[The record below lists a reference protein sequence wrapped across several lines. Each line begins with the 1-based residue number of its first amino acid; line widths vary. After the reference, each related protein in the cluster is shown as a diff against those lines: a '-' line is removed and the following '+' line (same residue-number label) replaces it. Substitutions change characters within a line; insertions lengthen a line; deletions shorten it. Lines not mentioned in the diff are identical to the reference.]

1 MTIEESFIN
10 LSPYIKGFKKTDNY
24 RIMEV
29 NLKSTWE
36 IIPDDNIES
45 KTQKSEGNSDLLYI
59 LFYSEKETF
68 DYMVN
73 WLKKNVIDYNLEIEE
88 KEKLLKAK
96 VEELKRVFENK
107 SLDELSNLKFTTE
120 EDTLKLGNNKVI
132 NNEKLEKIS

>member
-1 MTIEESFIN
+1 
-10 LSPYIKGFKKTDNY
+10 
-24 RIMEV
+24 V
-29 NLKSTWE
+29 
-36 IIPDDNIES
+36 
-45 KTQKSEGNSDLLYI
+45 I
-59 LFYSEKETF
+59 LHVVQEQI
-68 DYMVN
+68 VL
-73 WLKKNVIDYNLEIEE
+73 LKKNVIDYNLEIEE